1 MPFAEKKQPGL
12 HAFCWCSW
20 KSFPTELTTASAES
34 YNGIEYLRG
43 ERMKREPLTEGVVLN
58 NRFRIKRIVASGG
71 MSTVYEVEDQRLSGR
86 WALKELHTISQDSE
100 EQATI
105 QQQFKKEAEILSQLT
120 HPNLAKV
127 VDYFFEDGRE
137 FLVEDFVEGKDLLS
151 LYEETEEFT
160 EEEVTS
166 WALQVCECL
175 IYIHGRGIV
184 YRDLK
189 PSNILLTG
197 DGTVKL
203 LDFGIARMYTAGKE
217 QDTII
222 MGTPGFSPPEQYG
235 KSQTDARSDIFSLG
249 ATIHFLLSR
258 QDPGSNPFVFQPIT
272 KHNPKVSRKLEAL
285 VAKATRT
292 NPDER
297 FQSAQE
303 FKESLLKGDAVMVKE
318 QVFDYGVGHPGWHP
332 YALASAIIAAI
343 DLGLVVI
350 NPVWAIDMLLLGVLP
365 FASALPPLLYR
376 ELKQRAEERIMVRD
390 ADITYFRKG
399 GRLRVP
405 WEEVES
411 LVFRVRKESQ
421 GAPVVSEVEVRTR
434 GGKFHY
440 DTSPAP
446 AGGISLALRHHQQL
460 TEIIIKKALLKQK
473 SPGSNIYI
481 KE

>member
-1 MPFAEKKQPGL
+1 
-12 HAFCWCSW
+12 
-20 KSFPTELTTASAES
+20 
-34 YNGIEYLRG
+34 
-43 ERMKREPLTEGVVLN
+43 MKREPLAEGIILN
-58 NRFRIKRIVASGG
+58 NRFRIRRVIASGG
-71 MSTVYEVEDQRLSGR
+71 MSTVYEVDDQRLSGR

-151 LYEETEEFT
+151 LYEVTDEFSEEQ
-160 EEEVTS
+160 VTS

-189 PSNILLTG
+189 PSNILLTE

-258 QDPGSNPFVFQPIT
+258 QDPGGNPFVFQPLRAL
-272 KHNPKVSRKLEAL
+272 NPKVSRKLEAL
-285 VAKATRT
+285 VSRATRT

-297 FQSAQE
+297 FQSALE
-303 FKESLLKGDAVMVKE
+303 FRDALQKGEAIVVRE
-318 QVFDYGVGHPGWHP
+318 QVFDYGVSHPSWHP

-343 DLGLVVI
+343 DVGLVVI
-350 NPVWAIDMLLLGVLP
+350 NPVWAIDMLLLGILP

-376 ELKQRAEERIMVRD
+376 ELRQRAEERVIVKD
-390 ADITYFRKG
+390 SDITYFRKG
-399 GRLRVP
+399 GKLRVP
-405 WEEVES
+405 WEDVES
-411 LVFRVRKESQ
+411 LMFRVQKETQ
-421 GAPVVSEVEVRTR
+421 GIPVISEVEVRTR
-434 GGKFHY
+434 GGKFTY
-440 DTSPAP
+440 DTSPSS
-446 AGGISLALRHHQQL
+446 AGGLSLSLANHEQL
-460 TEIIIKKALLKQK
+460 TEIVIKKAHLRQK
-473 SPGSNIYI
+473 APGSNIYVR
-481 KE
+481 E